1 MYIIRDMKENIVF
14 ITCTKFEG
22 KLAEGLKICIEKYFD
37 CNVFFFKESLGTNEW
52 FKEIKEKLN
61 NTKVHIVFATPISI
75 ERPWTYFEA
84 GSTWIKEISPI
95 VIRLFL
101 PVKKLPDPLNRF
113 WAPDPSEEGT
123 KNIAF
128 KLFQTLSQEFTLKQN
143 IEDIKQGFAKEIE
156 EVFMIS
162 NSEYTILK
170 AFKDIIERE
179 PGGLLHGM
187 KIAPVIA
194 LLVEADLWPI
204 DLNANTY
211 DPKKL
216 GNVIDYFNKLENSG
230 IITKATGKIFNDIDD
245 DERWREYKEYLLRA
259 GFINRFSGNEDITR
273 LDIITQLRQL
283 KSTSFGGD
291 IIDFLMGWWR
301 LSI

>member
-1 MYIIRDMKENIVF
+1 MKENIVF
-14 ITCTKFEG
+14 ITCTRFEG
-22 KLAEGLKICIEKYFD
+22 KLAEGLKNCIEKYFE
-37 CNVFFFKESLGTNEW
+37 CNVFLFTESLGTGQW
-52 FKEIKEKLN
+52 FKKIKENLN
-61 NTKVHIVFATPISI
+61 NTKVHIVLATPISI
-75 ERPWTYFEA
+75 ERPWTYFET
-84 GSTWIKEISPI
+84 GSTWIKGISPI

-113 WAPDPSEEGT
+113 WARDPSEEGT

-170 AFKDIIERE
+170 AFKNIIERE

-204 DLNANTY
+204 DLNAKTY

-230 IITKATGKIFNDIDD
+230 IVTKATDKIFDDIIPD
-245 DERWREYKEYLLRA
+245 DEKWREYKEYLLRA
-259 GFINRFSGNEDITR
+259 GFSYSENITR
-273 LDIITQLRQL
+273 PDIITQLKQL
-283 KSTSFGGD
+283 KSTSFGGK

>member
-1 MYIIRDMKENIVF
+1 MKENIVF
-14 ITCTKFEG
+14 ITCTRFEG
-22 KLAEGLKICIEKYFD
+22 KLAEGLKNCIEKYFE
-37 CNVFFFKESLGTNEW
+37 CNVFLFTESLGMGQW
-52 FKEIKEKLN
+52 FKKIKENLN
-61 NTKVHIVFATPISI
+61 KTKVHIVLATPISI

-84 GSTWIKEISPI
+84 GSTWVKGISPI

-101 PVKKLPDPLNRF
+101 PVEKLPDPLNRF

-128 KLFQTLSQEFTLKQN
+128 ELFQRLSQKFTLKQN
-143 IEDIKQGFAKEIE
+143 VEDIKQGFAKEIE

-170 AFKDIIERE
+170 AFKNIIERE

-204 DLNANTY
+204 DLNAKTY
-211 DPKKL
+211 DPRKL
-216 GNVIDYFNKLENSG
+216 GNVIDYFNKLENRG
-230 IITKATGKIFNDIDD
+230 IITKATDKIFDGIPD
-245 DERWREYKEYLLRA
+245 DEKWREYKEYPLRV
-259 GFINRFSGNEDITR
+259 GFSNCFRYSEDINRVDIMM
-273 LDIITQLRQL
+273 QLRQL
-283 KSTSFGGD
+283 KSASFGEK

>member
-1 MYIIRDMKENIVF
+1 MKENIVF
-14 ITCTKFEG
+14 ITCTRFEG
-22 KLAEGLKICIEKYFD
+22 KLAEGLKNCIEKYFE
-37 CNVFFFKESLGTNEW
+37 CNVFLFTESLGTGQW
-52 FKEIKEKLN
+52 FKKIKENLN
-61 NTKVHIVFATPISI
+61 NTKVHIVLATPISI

-84 GSTWIKEISPI
+84 GSTWVKGISPI

-128 KLFQTLSQEFTLKQN
+128 ELFQRLSQKFTLKQN

-170 AFKDIIERE
+170 AFKNIIERE

-204 DLNANTY
+204 DLNAKTY
-211 DPKKL
+211 DPRKL

-230 IITKATGKIFNDIDD
+230 IITKATGKIFDGIDD
-245 DERWREYKEYLLRA
+245 DEKWREYKEYPLRV
-259 GFINRFSGNEDITR
+259 GFSNRFRYSEDINRVDIMM
-273 LDIITQLRQL
+273 QLRQL
-283 KSTSFGGD
+283 KSASFGEK